1 MYIPVSVIMYIPT
14 LYMYISL
21 QRYTFTCTLYINH
34 HTHVHCKCILQ
45 MYIPVAF
52 EQVVAYVAS
61 VSLVNPRQTILHT
74 YCTYFQPRPLFSK
87 YVRVHVYT
95 LYWYF

>member
-1 MYIPVSVIMYIPT
+1 MYIPVSVVMYIPT
-14 LYMYISL
+14 LYIHVYL
-21 QRYTFTCTLYINH
+21 TAEVYYTCTLYINH
-34 HTHVHCKCILQ
+34 HTHVHCKCTLQ

-74 YCTYFQPRPLFSK
+74 YCTYFQP
-87 YVRVHVYT
+87 
-95 LYWYF
+95 

>member
-14 LYMYISL
+14 LYISL
-21 QRYTFTCTLYINH
+21 QRYYCTCTLYINH
-34 HTHVHCKCILQ
+34 HTHVHVHC
-45 MYIPVAF
+45 IPVAF

-74 YCTYFQPRPLFSK
+74 YCTYFQPLFSM
-87 YVRVHVYT
+87 YVYMYIILVF
-95 LYWYF
+95 LISP